1 MEQEIGGALLAVVQD
16 MDRAAQDM
24 AQHLELERAALLAGD
39 TAALEQASQAKQRL
53 MVTLEQLDAE
63 RTQLSPMAPSS
74 PDVDSC
80 WRRVL
85 GHLQA
90 CHDFNRRNG
99 ALVGQRLRQVQQM
112 LSLLK
117 GDTAP
122 NQGVYGRAGQLES
135 VTKSNRLASV

>member
-1 MEQEIGGALLAVVQD
+1 MEEEIGGALLAVVQD
-16 MDRAAQDM
+16 MDRTSQDM
-24 AQHLELERAALLAGD
+24 VHHLEMERAALLTGD

-53 MVTLEQLDAE
+53 MVALEQLDTERSQLVPLAPTSAE
-63 RTQLSPMAPSS
+63 IDA
-74 PDVDSC
+74 C
-80 WRRVL
+80 WQGVL
-85 GHLQA
+85 GHLRT

-99 ALVGQRLRQVQQM
+99 TLVGQRLRQVQQM

-122 NQGVYGRAGQLES
+122 NQGVYGRAGHLES